1 MSAANSEYPEQYN
14 QWTAAHR
21 AEAEK
26 QGWNLFDY
34 DSRGL
39 LQIQRSDEAEIFNT
53 DQEAVDFIKGLASN
67 GDVTALLALEL
78 DAFFEPIIYP
88 DQAASGPKM

>member
-1 MSAANSEYPEQYN
+1 MSDENTEYSEQYN
-14 QWTAAHR
+14 QWTDAHS

-34 DSRGL
+34 DNRGL

-53 DQEAVDFIKGLASN
+53 DQEAVDFITAEAGN
-67 GDVTALLALEL
+67 GNETAKLALEL

-88 DQAASGPKM
+88 EQTSGPKM